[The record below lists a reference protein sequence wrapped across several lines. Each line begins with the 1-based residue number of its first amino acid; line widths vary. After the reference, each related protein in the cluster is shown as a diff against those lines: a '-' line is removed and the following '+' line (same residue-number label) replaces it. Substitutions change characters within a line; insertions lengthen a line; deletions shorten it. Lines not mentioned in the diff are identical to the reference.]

1 MNFVEIVLDLINKN
15 GITKNKM
22 LTDLNL
28 SKNSINDWKNR
39 GTIPNGETLSKISEY
54 FNVSTDYLLGTEQ
67 KESSSPQLSDK
78 EQELFNDI
86 KSLSPEQ
93 QLAIR
98 AVIDSYKNK

>member
-22 LTDLNL
+22 LTDLKL
-28 SKNSINDWKNR
+28 GKNSFVNWIER

-67 KESSSPQLSDK
+67 KEKAPSQLSERANRILEAVNRLSEE
-78 EQELFNDI
+78 EQEAFLLI
-86 KSLSPEQ
+86 LEKKE
-93 QLAIR
+93 
-98 AVIDSYKNK
+98 KK